1 MNRPKRLNRHAIGR
15 SVQRPDGVALIMVLL
30 LLIVVTLLGLAS
42 LRGALLEERMSAG
55 MFDRSLAFQA
65 AETALRVA
73 EQVVR
78 EAVVSGRSIGVN
90 CATAGVLCPGTPAG
104 VETGGAAGCSQ
115 GAPGCWTSVVGKS
128 SYSDAA
134 AGAPQYY
141 IEYMG
146 EFSSTSQD
154 EGAGRSASSYQ
165 YGASPASHGKS
176 VYRISARSN
185 DSGGSRAA
193 VALQATLEL
202 R

>member
-1 MNRPKRLNRHAIGR
+1 MSGVCRHANR
-15 SVQRPDGVALIMVLL
+15 VTLPRQRGVALMMVLL

-55 MFDRSLAFQA
+55 MFDRSLAFQS

-73 EQVVR
+73 EQKVR
-78 EAVVSGRSIGVN
+78 ETALTGRSIGVN
-90 CATAGVLCPGTPAG
+90 CATLHAICTSTPAG
-104 VETGGAAGCSQ
+104 MDAATVAGCTA
-115 GAPGCWTSVVGKS
+115 GAPGCWTSVAEKS

-146 EFSSTSQD
+146 EFSGNAED
-154 EGAGRSASSYQ
+154 DGAGRGASAYQ
-165 YGASPASHGKS
+165 YGAPPVTHGKS
-176 VYRISARSN
+176 IYRISARSH
-185 DSGGSRAA
+185 DPRGDRAV
-193 VALQATLEL
+193 VALQATIEV